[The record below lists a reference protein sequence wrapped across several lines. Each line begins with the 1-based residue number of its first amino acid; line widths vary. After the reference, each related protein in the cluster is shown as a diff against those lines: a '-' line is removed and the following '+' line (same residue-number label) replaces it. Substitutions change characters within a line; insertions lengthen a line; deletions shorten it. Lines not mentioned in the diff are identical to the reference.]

1 MFRVF
6 EFLFFFFLVVSRKSL
21 FASFLKTKKEENTR
35 DAKTK
40 GDRNKASFFCFYT
53 RAPYRKGYHTTTKDK
68 APRTPKPKNT
78 THVDDDDDDDD
89 DDDGTTDDDDDD
101 KSDVRG
107 ESETR
112 NTPPPPP
119 RRRRRRKERRRGQK
133 K

>member
-1 MFRVF
+1 M
-6 EFLFFFFLVVSRKSL
+6 VVSRKSL
-21 FASFLKTKKEENTR
+21 FFASFLKTKKEENTR

-40 GDRNKASFFCFYT
+40 GFDRNKASFFCFYT
-53 RAPYRKGYHTTTKDK
+53 LALHRKGYQNTTKDK

-78 THVDDDDDDDD
+78 THHVDDD
-89 DDDGTTDDDDDD
+89 DDDGTTDDDDDDD

-112 NTPPPPP
+112 NTPPPPR

>member
-1 MFRVF
+1 M
-6 EFLFFFFLVVSRKSL
+6 VSRKSL
-21 FASFLKTKKEENTR
+21 FFASFLKTKKEENTR

-78 THVDDDDDDDD
+78 THVDDDDDD
-89 DDDGTTDDDDDD
+89 

>member
-1 MFRVF
+1 M
-6 EFLFFFFLVVSRKSL
+6 VSRKSL

-53 RAPYRKGYHTTTKDK
+53 LALHRKGYQNTTKDK

-78 THVDDDDDDDD
+78 THHVDDDDDDDD
-89 DDDGTTDDDDDD
+89 DDDGTTDDDDDDD

-112 NTPPPPP
+112 NTPPPPR